1 MNLYYNN
8 KLNGNILLTEANEQS
23 YSKVATTLLFGLQ
36 ISEFYGGKLDIKY
49 FIHIS
54 YKIYEYNHMF
64 YSTVFLYFS
73 INAFFSSDGDTE
85 LEILYYYIPQ
95 QKVINKKPFPLSMTF
110 DNEHVY

>member
-1 MNLYYNN
+1 
-8 KLNGNILLTEANEQS
+8 
-23 YSKVATTLLFGLQ
+23 
-36 ISEFYGGKLDIKY
+36 
-49 FIHIS
+49 
-54 YKIYEYNHMF
+54 MF

-85 LEILYYYIPQ
+85 LENLYYYIPK